1 MATKKRF
8 QKQELN
14 SNDYEKTETGA
25 KLVKNGMKIT
35 GTLSLA
41 FITIKKYGPEFAR
54 GLKRVIKK

>member
-25 KLVKNGMKIT
+25 KLVKNGNENNGHSVIGFYYNKKIWT
-35 GTLSLA
+35 
-41 FITIKKYGPEFAR
+41 
-54 GLKRVIKK
+54 